1 MTAPVGRKPGSDERK
16 KAVKRYFQ
24 ITPDEHDQSRARHQ
38 QQAAVVSIVVAGS
51 LLLVE
56 IHVLAILVAML
67 ALVLALQGFTGM
79 ADYRRRLAAAEPKPS
94 DQEMDHT
101 LDEDLHAAAER
112 AMRRLGLTRNDL
124 ELHSDE
130 VDPPAEARR
139 RPRLAD
145 QGRGPLVVFGP
156 ANRARGRS
164 GLDRVWR
171 FTLYD
176 VMVICPTGHHLGIY
190 ECVLDFATGSRKDE
204 ETYEFHYSDVVAVS
218 TRTRER
224 AELGLELVYSSSIAV
239 PLHRTMTREFEIVVS
254 SGDRSAIVVGIRD
267 DDGLDQQLVLQES
280 GIDRVTAAVRRMLR
294 AKKGAPTR

>member
-1 MTAPVGRKPGSDERK
+1 MTAPVGRRPGSDERK

-24 ITPDEHDQSRARHQ
+24 ITPDEHDRTRARHQ
-38 QQAAVVSIVVAGS
+38 QQAAVVSVVVAGS
-51 LLLVE
+51 LLLVG
-56 IHVLAILVAML
+56 IQVLAILVAML
-67 ALVLALQGFTGM
+67 ALVLALQGLSGM

-94 DQEMDHT
+94 DQEMDDT
-101 LDEDLHAAAER
+101 LKEDLHAAAER

-156 ANRARGRS
+156 SNRARGRS
-164 GLDRVWR
+164 GADRVWR

-190 ECVLDFATGSRKDE
+190 KCVLDFASGSRKDE
-204 ETYEFHYSDVVAVS
+204 ETYEFHYTDVVGVL

-267 DDGLDQQLVLQES
+267 DERLDQQLVLQES